1 LPAKQTLRSASL
13 SASSFIASK
22 LRSYGILTHRGCGT
36 FLQAKKKTLN
46 FKVFFKFGAPRG
58 TRDFHIIQAL

>member
-1 LPAKQTLRSASL
+1 MPANQALHSTSL
-13 SASSFIASK
+13 SPPSFIASK
-22 LRSYGILTHRGCGT
+22 LRSYGILARRGCGT

-58 TRDFHIIQAL
+58 TRKIG